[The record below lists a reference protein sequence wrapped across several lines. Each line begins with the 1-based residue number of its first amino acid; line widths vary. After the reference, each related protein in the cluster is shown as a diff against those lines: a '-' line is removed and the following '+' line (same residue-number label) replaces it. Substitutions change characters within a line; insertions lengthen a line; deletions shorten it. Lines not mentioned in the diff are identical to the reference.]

1 MEQLTIQTF
10 TDDMLGGVKFHDK
23 GEKLHSV
30 KCRAK
35 DIVLLTKGTPPAMK
49 RTIAED
55 INLSAAAPDARVSS

>member
-1 MEQLTIQTF
+1 MCR
-10 TDDMLGGVKFHDK
+10 VHDK

>member
-30 KCRAK
+30 K
-35 DIVLLTKGTPPAMK
+35 VLLTKGTPPAMK